1 MRTPNKTKSK
11 KPFNLGVCMCVYL
24 HLHSVNVGVCVCVC
38 IARCWFVL
46 ISRLSTWD
54 SMGPHW
60 DSGLKRTPWQQ
71 LRQPLQPDPIVENAF
86 DPPLQQPGTPIG
98 WHELPL
104 PADLPAAV
112 VGAVVVVA
120 VAFQANAMDAVLAAR
135 GNLS

>member
-1 MRTPNKTKSK
+1 MLMR
-11 KPFNLGVCMCVYL
+11 VCMCVF
-24 HLHSVNVGVCVCVC
+24 VWVWVRMC
-38 IARCWFVL
+38 IARCRFVL

-60 DSGLKRTPWQQ
+60 DSGLKRTPWQL

-104 PADLPAAV
+104 LADLPAAV
-112 VGAVVVVA
+112 VDAVVVV
-120 VAFQANAMDAVLAAR
+120 VAFQANAMDAVFAAR